1 MQIKYISLLLY
12 NKKSNLIWLEF
23 WVIHEMVSLFLNVYY
38 SSWYIINVINNVMI
52 FLNEYNLYISQL
64 SKRLVCYFYI
74 NINLMLILNIL
85 HATYFMN

>member
-12 NKKSNLIWLEF
+12 NKKSNLIWMEF
-23 WVIHEMVSLFLNVYY
+23 WVINEMVSLFLNVYY
-38 SSWYIINVINNVMI
+38 SIWYIINVINNVMI

-64 SKRLVCYFYI
+64 SKRLVCYFYN